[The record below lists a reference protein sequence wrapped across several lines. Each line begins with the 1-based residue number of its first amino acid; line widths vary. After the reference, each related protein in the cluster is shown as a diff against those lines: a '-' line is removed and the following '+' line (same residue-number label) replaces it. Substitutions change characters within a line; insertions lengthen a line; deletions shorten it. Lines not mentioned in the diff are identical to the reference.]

1 MIKIVGVKFKDKGK
15 IYYFD
20 PKNIDLKESDSV
32 IVETVRGTEYAKV
45 VSGSKEVGKNE
56 IQYTLKPVIRKA
68 TKDDELKYIENK
80 EKEKKA
86 FSICKEKI
94 QKHGLDMALISVEY
108 TFDNAKIIFNFTSSD
123 RVDFRELVKDLAS
136 VFRTR
141 IELRQVGVRDQA
153 KEIGALGS
161 CGRESCCAKWMSAFQ
176 PVSIKM
182 AKNQNLSLNPT
193 KISGS
198 CGRLMCCLSYEDE
211 TYIELRKEMPRV
223 GHMIKVDGIDSPIIE
238 LDLLKGMAK
247 VKIENEE
254 EDTYEY
260 RWVEVNKG

>member
-20 PKNIDLKESDSV
+20 PKDIMLRENDSV

-45 VSGSKEVGKNE
+45 VSASKEVSQEDVK
-56 IQYTLKPVIRKA
+56 YTLKPVIRKA

-94 QKHGLDMALISVEY
+94 EKHGLDMALINVEY
-108 TFDNAKIIFNFTSSD
+108 TFDNAKIIFNFTSND

-161 CGRESCCAKWMSAFQ
+161 CGRESCCAKWMADFQ

-198 CGRLMCCLSYEDE
+198 CGRLMCCLSYEDN
-211 TYIELRKEMPRV
+211 TYSELRKEMPKV
-223 GHMIKVDGIDSPIIE
+223 GSKIDVDGIVSPIIE
-238 LDLLKGMAK
+238 LDVLKGMAK

-260 RWVEVNKG
+260 RWVEINKG

>member
-1 MIKIVGVKFKDKGK
+1 MIQIVGVKFKDKGK
-15 IYYFD
+15 VYYFD
-20 PKNIDLKESDSV
+20 PKGIKLYENDEV
-32 IVETVRGTEYAKV
+32 IVETVRGMEYAKV
-45 VSGSKEVGKNE
+45 VTRSSEISKEELKHK
-56 IQYTLKPVIRKA
+56 LKPVVRKA
-68 TKDDELKYIENK
+68 TGDDKLKYIENK

-86 FSICKEKI
+86 FKICKQKI
-94 QKHGLDMALISVEY
+94 EEHKLDMSLINVEY
-108 TFDNAKIIFNFTSSD
+108 TFDNAKVIFNFTSSD

-136 VFRTR
+136 IFRTR

-161 CGRESCCAKWMSAFQ
+161 CGRESCCAKWMGDFQ

-211 TYIELRKEMPRV
+211 TYVELRKKMPKV
-223 GHMIKVDGIDSPIIE
+223 GNKILVDGEEVPIIE
-238 LDLLKGMAK
+238 LDILKGLVK
-247 VKIENEE
+247 VKVENKE

-260 RWVEVNKG
+260 KWINVT